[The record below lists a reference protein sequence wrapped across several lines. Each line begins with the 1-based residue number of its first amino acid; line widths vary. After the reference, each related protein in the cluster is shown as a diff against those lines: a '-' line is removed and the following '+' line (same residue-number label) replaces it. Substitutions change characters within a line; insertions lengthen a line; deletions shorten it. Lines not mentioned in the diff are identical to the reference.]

1 MKLHTARIT
10 VYCLTAF
17 TVLAGLIAI
26 VTRSTAPII
35 VTVAGLAAE
44 LTVFFAFVKCPHC
57 KRHLDKAGMNPDTE
71 FCPFCGEPLK
81 EEEEQ

>member
-26 VTRSTAPII
+26 MTQSTAPII

-57 KRHLDKAGMNPDTE
+57 VSGGIGSGTAFFVKRA
-71 FCPFCGEPLK
+71 
-81 EEEEQ
+81 